1 MGTTIKG
8 VTFDLWDTMIDDDS
22 DEPRRAA
29 LGLRS
34 KRQER
39 RHLLWAALNKES
51 PIDQAEVARACDHA
65 DAAFAVAWKEQAVTW
80 PVGERLGVA
89 LRRLGRRLSAAE
101 FAAVVLAH
109 EEMEIAVPPDPVA
122 DVAEALD
129 RLAGRYRLGV
139 ASDAIVSPGRSLR
152 RLLEGHGLARYFSG
166 FAFSDEVGHAKPHRA
181 MFESAARQMG
191 CEIAEMVHV
200 GDREHNDVKGP
211 RALGMK
217 AVLFTGARDAD
228 LGATTADAVCA
239 RHADLPEVIDRLAGC
254 TEDG

>member
-1 MGTTIKG
+1 MGTNIKA
-8 VTFDLWDTMIDDDS
+8 VTFDLWDTKIDDDS

-39 RHLLWAALNKES
+39 RHLLWAALNKVS
-51 PIDQAEVARACDHA
+51 PIDQAEVARACDRA
-65 DAAFAVAWKEQAVTW
+65 DTAFAVAWKERAVTW

-89 LRRLGRRLSAAE
+89 LRDLGRSLSKAE
-101 FAAVVLAH
+101 FAAVVRAH

-122 DVAEALD
+122 GVAEALD

-139 ASDAIVSPGRSLR
+139 ASDAIVSPGRCLR
-152 RLLEGHGLARYFSG
+152 RLLDAHGLARYFSG

-200 GDREHNDVKGP
+200 GDREHTDVEGP
-211 RALGMK
+211 RALGMQ
-217 AVLFTGARDAD
+217 AVLFTGVRDAD
-228 LGATTADAVCA
+228 VGATTADAVCA
-239 RHADLPEVIDRLAGC
+239 RHADLPQVIDRLAGC
-254 TEDG
+254 A

>member
-22 DEPRRAA
+22 DEPKRAA

-34 KRQER
+34 KRDER
-39 RHLLWAALNKES
+39 RHLLWAALNRHA
-51 PIDQAEVARACDHA
+51 PVDRAEVDRACDRA
-65 DAAFAVAWKEQAVTW
+65 DAAFAVVWKEQAFTW
-80 PVGERLGVA
+80 PVGERIRVA
-89 LRRLGRRLSAAE
+89 LQALGRTVPEAE
-101 FAAVVLAH
+101 FAALVRAQ
-109 EEMEIAVPPDPVA
+109 EEMEITVPPDPVPG
-122 DVAEALD
+122 VAEALA

-139 ASDAIVSPGRSLR
+139 ASDAIVSPGRCLR

-191 CEIAEMVHV
+191 CEIAEMIHV

-228 LGATTADAVCA
+228 AAATTADAVCA
-239 RHADLPEVIDRLAGC
+239 RHADLPAVIDRLAGC
-254 TEDG
+254 A

>member
-1 MGTTIKG
+1 MGTTIKA

-22 DEPRRAA
+22 DEPKRAA

-39 RHLLWAALNKES
+39 RHLLWAALNKDS
-51 PIDQAEVARACDHA
+51 PIDQAEVARACDRA

-80 PVGERLGVA
+80 PVAMRLGVA
-89 LRRLGRRLSAAE
+89 LRQLGRSLSEAE
-101 FAAVVLAH
+101 FAAIVRAH

-122 DVAEALD
+122 GVAEALD

-139 ASDAIVSPGRSLR
+139 ASDAIVSPGRCLR
-152 RLLEGHGLARYFSG
+152 RLLDAHGLARYFSG

-191 CEIAEMVHV
+191 CEVAEMVHV

-217 AVLFTGARDAD
+217 AVLFTGTRDAD
-228 LGATTADAVCA
+228 AAATTADAVCA
-239 RHADLPEVIDRLAGC
+239 RHADLPQVIDRLAGC
-254 TEDG
+254 A